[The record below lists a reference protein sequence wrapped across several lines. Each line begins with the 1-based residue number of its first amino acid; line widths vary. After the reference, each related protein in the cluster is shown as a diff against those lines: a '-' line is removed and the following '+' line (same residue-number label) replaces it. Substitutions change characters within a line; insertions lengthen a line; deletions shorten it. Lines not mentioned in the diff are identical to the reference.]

1 MSAGGGGGQQP
12 AAKKPRREERRED
25 GHLVGSALEHT
36 AGKEVMWLIIEKH
49 AFLAE
54 TYAKI
59 AKDVMRCEHAVGDII
74 RAWKRDEG
82 LDPGFRGSTG
92 RFSVSE
98 HEMGLIRG
106 LMVSRPDTSC
116 S

>member
-1 MSAGGGGGQQP
+1 M
-12 AAKKPRREERRED
+12 
-25 GHLVGSALEHT
+25 GSALKHT
-36 AGKEVMWLIIEKH
+36 IGKKVMWLIIEKH

-82 LDPGFRGSTG
+82 LDKLVKALPPACHALTLLLLI
-92 RFSVSE
+92 SVMRNDTALGTVW
-98 HEMGLIRG
+98 HGLTRYPI
-106 LMVSRPDTSC
+106 LSLIHI
-116 S
+116 